1 MSSTLII
8 NNSGI
13 FTHQGIQE
21 LFYKNN
27 IADVNEVTILPE
39 FVQGQLIN
47 RAYVQVEEWHDSEA
61 AFNFIKEMDSKRG
74 AIISSLEDDNE
85 NFCIVKKQIQQ
96 NNIKQNNIK
105 QNNIKQNNIKQN
117 LKPIQS
123 KYTRQFQSITKQNLD
138 AQIQEYEAELEQEM
152 QQMHLAHQIAI
163 PMF

>member
-105 QNNIKQNNIKQN
+105 QN